1 MAKHKRKE
9 KQPVDNNM
17 GSNNFRNN
25 NVNPFGIDPAQL
37 MGMLGG
43 NFDINSLLASMNIDG
58 LNLANLAPLA
68 NMAGINLGNFGN
80 ANQRNMNMNN
90 MNMNNMNPM
99 NGNNNI
105 NTMNDITSDF
115 MNTSNDIMNDFTDKS
130 NDINI
135 QEKNI
140 SEKKNKRSNSHHK
153 KEIEEEDSNLEML
166 ISLRG
171 FVHPEK
177 VNFID
182 KIIDLYKNGAFKDI

>member
-9 KQPVDNNM
+9 KQPVDNNV
-17 GSNNFRNN
+17 GSNNVRNN
-25 NVNPFGIDPAQL
+25 NNNPFGIDPTQL

-80 ANQRNMNMNN
+80 TNQRNMN
-90 MNMNNMNPM
+90 NMNNMNPM
-99 NGNNNI
+99 NGNDNI
-105 NTMNDITSDF
+105 NTMNDITNDFTDTSSDF
-115 MNTSNDIMNDFTDKS
+115 MNDFMNTP
-130 NDINI
+130 NDINF

-140 SEKKNKRSNSHHK
+140 SEKKSKKSNSHRK
-153 KEIEEEDSNLEML
+153 KEIEEEDSNLDML

-177 VNFID
+177 VDFID

>member
-9 KQPVDNNM
+9 RQPVDNNV
-17 GSNNFRNN
+17 GSNNFRANN
-25 NVNPFGIDPAQL
+25 NNNNPFGIDPTQL

-80 ANQRNMNMNN
+80 SNQMNN
-90 MNMNNMNPM
+90 MNNMNNMNPM
-99 NGNNNI
+99 NGDSNI
-105 NTMNDITSDF
+105 NNMNDITNDFTNTSNDIMQDF
-115 MNTSNDIMNDFTDKS
+115 MNTSNNMNF
-130 NDINI
+130 
-135 QEKNI
+135 QENNVN
-140 SEKKNKRSNSHHK
+140 EKKSKKTSSHRK
-153 KEIEEEDSNLEML
+153 KEIEEEDGNLEML

-177 VNFID
+177 VDFID
-182 KIIDLYKNGAFKDI
+182 KIIDLYKTGAFKDI